1 MRAPRVPRTLVT
13 SQHQPREVEVGLED
27 KESLWAPFGH
37 PPHTHQVGAG
47 VGWKLLRQ
55 ARTPSFV
62 GRGAGKRA
70 EEEAASFSLGRC
82 LHPSHELAGSWL
94 RRLLPSQVC
103 EKEKLAGCGPA
114 PVSVRCSGSAGFG
127 HQKTQLGQVT
137 PDTCLEPDA

>member
-1 MRAPRVPRTLVT
+1 MRVPRVPRTLVT

-37 PPHTHQVGAG
+37 HPHTHQVGAG

-82 LHPSHELAGSWL
+82 LHPSHELALGFAACSPARCARRRSWL
-94 RRLLPSQVC
+94 AAARPPSAFDALARLD
-103 EKEKLAGCGPA
+103 
-114 PVSVRCSGSAGFG
+114 
-127 HQKTQLGQVT
+127 LGT
-137 PDTCLEPDA
+137 KRHSWGR